1 MTPKSAAIKTPVEV
15 VHLVDLAEVLTEI
28 HKLTDQVLSR
38 VDEKMMLSEQKFGGK
53 ILEIERELRED
64 IADLA
69 KFKKDYKE
77 GHMNLIN
84 SVDTLTKQN
93 ANEHTAI
100 MSSLAKL
107 SEGQIEIQRLTTSVR
122 ATVRAEDAWNTYK
135 KETKTGKFIT
145 SKTGKLI
152 LILVGGF
159 MFLSVLHSLGLQ
171 QVDPMGWVSKGFE
184 HLFPGSIPK
193 P

>member
-1 MTPKSAAIKTPVEV
+1 MTPKSTVIKAPVEV
-15 VHLVDLAEVLTEI
+15 VQLADLADVLIEI
-28 HKLTDQVLSR
+28 HKLTDQVLAR

-84 SVDTLTKQN
+84 SVDALSRQN
-93 ANEHTAI
+93 AGEHGAI
-100 MSSLAKL
+100 MTTLAEL
-107 SEGQIEIQRLTTSVR
+107 STGQKEIQRITSSAR
-122 ATVRAEDAWNTYK
+122 ATIRAEDAWNTYK

-171 QVDPMGWVSKGFE
+171 QVDPMGWVSRAFE
-184 HLFPGSIPK
+184 KIFPGSIPK